1 MILSGK
7 QALDPVGLA
16 PTNITAKQ
24 LKDTAFPLNF
34 FLLPARGLLN
44 TAPRLGLYYRLVFIR
59 QADCRQ
65 PPRPRIKR
73 LDAGKAQTVDELMS
87 RI

>member
-16 PTNITAKQ
+16 PTSITAKQ
-24 LKDTAFPLNF
+24 LKDTAFHLPF
-34 FLLPARGLLN
+34 FYHRGPRLLN
-44 TAPRLGLYYRLVFIR
+44 TGPSLGLYYRLVFIR
-59 QADCRQ
+59 QTDCRQ
-65 PPRPRIKR
+65 PPRPRIVR